1 MMTFQFTMITQNKS
15 LSTHKHKCWVSAVL
29 MWLALDNQHNIMI
42 LTAGQNP
49 KGLRAEVQ
57 RPPGVRMV
65 RPHVP
70 LCCGNN
76 PIIAAQHQIDVK
88 LIHSSCELTG
98 RPLWLHAATTYFTHF
113 SVFLPSHAH
122 NVSDKSGGE
131 CVEPIC
137 CPSLLINW
145 PNQGMKKTPL
155 SKT

>member
-1 MMTFQFTMITQNKS
+1 
-15 LSTHKHKCWVSAVL
+15 
-29 MWLALDNQHNIMI
+29 MWLALANQHSTMI

-70 LCCGNN
+70 LCCENN

-98 RPLWLHAATTYFTHF
+98 RPVWLHAAATYVTHF
-113 SVFLPSHAH
+113 SASLQRHAH

-137 CPSLLINW
+137 CACFID
-145 PNQGMKKTPL
+145 
-155 SKT
+155 